1 MRLRVLAVGARLGG
15 WVDAAVV
22 DYAKRLRG
30 TMPLE
35 ILEIPAASRRRETDA
50 TRAMDRE
57 AERILA
63 ALMPRD
69 HVVALDERGPQRTT
83 MELARWL
90 EERRRSGQ
98 DLALI
103 IGGPDGLAP
112 AVLDRSAE
120 RWSLSKLTLPHGLCR
135 VLLIEQL
142 YRASMVL
149 AGHPYHRP

>member
-1 MRLRVLAVGARLGG
+1 MRLRVIAVGARLGG
-15 WVDAAVV
+15 WVDTAVA

-30 TMPLE
+30 AMPLE
-35 ILEIPAASRRRETDA
+35 IVEIPAASRGREGDA
-50 TRAMDRE
+50 TRAMAGE

-63 ALMPRD
+63 ALTPRD

-83 MELARWL
+83 MELAQWL
-90 EERRRSGQ
+90 EERRRSGR

-112 AVLDRSAE
+112 AVLDRGAE

-135 VLLIEQL
+135 VLLVEQL
-142 YRASMVL
+142 YRAATVL